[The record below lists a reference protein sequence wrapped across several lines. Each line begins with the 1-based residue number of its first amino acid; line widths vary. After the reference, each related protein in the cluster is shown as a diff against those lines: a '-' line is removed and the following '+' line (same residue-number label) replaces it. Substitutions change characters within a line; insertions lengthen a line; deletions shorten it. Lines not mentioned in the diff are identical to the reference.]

1 MGHMH
6 TWPEVSLWEVSYW
19 EGSQEMG
26 ASRKGMDSKVLC
38 VTEDRKKKTPRWK
51 YRVRKRRKE
60 R

>member
-1 MGHMH
+1 MLGQK
-6 TWPEVSLWEVSYW
+6 SASYW